1 MRLSHDQYY
10 LAMLKLVAQRSTCV
24 RRAVG
29 AIIVDEKNR
38 VLSTGYNGVPSGFQH
53 CSAIHPCAGALDLSG
68 DTRQCMAVHAEQNAL
83 LQCSRLDLAHT
94 LFVSCSPCFTCA
106 KLLANTSIRRVV
118 CLEVYAD
125 PLGAFV
131 LEQARVRIVI
141 ADSATPGL

>member
-1 MRLSHDQYY
+1 MRLSHDAYY
-10 LAMLKLVAQRSTCV
+10 LAMLKLVAMRSTCA

-38 VLSTGYNGVPSGFQH
+38 VLSTGYNGVPSGFPH
-53 CSAIHPCAGALDLSG
+53 CTETPCAGALDESG
-68 DTRQCMAVHAEQNAL
+68 DTRRCMAVHAEQNAL

-94 LFVSCSPCFTCA
+94 MFVSCSPCVICA
-106 KLLANTSIRRVV
+106 KMIANTSIKRVM

-131 LEQARVRIVI
+131 LQQARVHIVI
-141 ADSATPGL
+141 ADFATPGL